1 MINYT
6 SKPKNK
12 RFKKAMIFFVCAI
25 VFIFAA
31 VSVVGIIASSDSEK
45 RRAISGAI
53 EENTRLKSETE
64 LRSNEIAELNK
75 LIEELEAEL
84 KNRPSP
90 SPTPFKI
97 ENKSDEGSSEK
108 EKTSPRDI
116 SKKENTDG

>member
-75 LIEELEAEL
+75 RIEELEAEL

-97 ENKSDEGSSEK
+97 ENKSDEGSSET